1 MHYSAATDLV
11 NHLKLERHP
20 EGGYFRET
28 YRSGLTLITPDGK
41 ERSVSTV
48 IYYLLE
54 GKDKSHFHR
63 LASDEHWF
71 HHLGQ
76 ALQLFY
82 IQDGMLETVT
92 LGNNLAAGELL
103 SFVVPGNTW
112 FGCRVAGSE
121 GFGLVS
127 CVVSPGF
134 DFEDFEMAS
143 QEKLTAEYPH
153 LGGVIEE
160 FTKK

>member
-1 MHYSAATDLV
+1 MTATNLV
-11 NHLKLERHP
+11 NHLKLELHP

-28 YRSGLTLITPDGK
+28 YRSEVNVLTVGGK
-41 ERSVSTV
+41 ERSLSTV

-54 GKDKSHFHR
+54 GKNKSHFHR
-63 LASDEHWF
+63 LTSDEHWF
-71 HHLGQ
+71 YHAGQ
-76 ALQLFY
+76 SLELVY
-82 IQDGMLETVT
+82 IQNGMLKSVI
-92 LGNNLAAGELL
+92 LGNNLAAGERH
-103 SFVVPGNTW
+103 SFMVPANTW
-112 FGCRVAGSE
+112 FGCRVTDSE

-143 QEKLTAEYPH
+143 RDNLTSEYPH

-160 FTKK
+160 FTNG